1 METYI
6 TRKQVREVNRKLFAN
21 DLIYSEDSSD
31 QILEEIIS
39 NIIQRYDPKDQL
51 ANVPSIIEIKS
62 VNNKTLDNIMLLDK
76 KSAIIQVNNSLIAD
90 RQVLEIMQQL
100 KKIGYKITV
109 ELNRNDTVFTIATIL
124 ADIIKIDIN
133 NIPDALANQT
143 MYFGFNGKVLVYNI
157 DSPTDYEAASALHAD
172 LYEGSYITEGSSIKI
187 EATDN
192 TASINF
198 VEVVKILSEEDMD
211 IKDLA
216 IAISKDVIMTAQV
229 IRLANSAY
237 YMGREKISS
246 IEQAIVRVGLN
257 TLKKWVF
264 LLKFNRRTNNNEEL
278 LQLAYS
284 RALFCEKIAKHA
296 KRITISET
304 DSYLIGLFSTLDAL
318 TGKSIDK
325 QLNAMG
331 LSPTIEEA
339 LIYRE
344 GTGGLIL
351 NLVKSYEEANW
362 DRVDRYVQQIGIDKG
377 QLSNI
382 YFNCVDEVAKFW
394 SGLKTVEGTR

>member
-6 TRKQVREVNRKLFAN
+6 TRKQVREINRKLFAN
-21 DLIYSEDSSD
+21 DLIYSEDSS
-31 QILEEIIS
+31 QILDEIIS
-39 NIIQRYDPKDQL
+39 SIIQRYDPKDQL

-62 VNNKTLDNIMLLDK
+62 INNTTLDSIMLLDK
-76 KSAIIQVNNSLIAD
+76 KSVIIQVNNKLITD
-90 RQVLEIMQQL
+90 KQVLELMQQI
-100 KKIGYKITV
+100 KKIGYKIIV
-109 ELNRNDTVFTIATIL
+109 ELNRDDTVFTIATIL

-133 NIPDALANQT
+133 NIPDILTQQT
-143 MYFGFNGKVLVYNI
+143 MYLGFNGKVLVYNI

-172 LYEGSYITEGSSIKI
+172 LYEGSYITEGSSVKI
-187 EATDN
+187 EASDN

-198 VEVVKILSEEDMD
+198 VEVVKILSNEDLN

-216 IAISKDVIMTAQV
+216 TAISKDVLMTAQV

-264 LLKFNRRTNNNEEL
+264 LLKFNRRANNNEEL

-284 RALFCEKIAKHA
+284 RALLCEKLAKSA
-296 KRITISET
+296 KKITISDT
-304 DSYLIGLFSTLDAL
+304 DAYLIGLFSTLDAL

-344 GTGGLIL
+344 GTGGIIL

-362 DRVDRYVQQIGIDKG
+362 DRVDRYVQQIGIEKG

-382 YFNCVDEVAKFW
+382 YFNCIDEVAKFW